1 MGNSLW
7 WQKAVFYQIYPR
19 SFSDGN
25 GDGIG
30 DLAGIISKLD
40 YLQWLGVDAVW
51 LSPHYPSPQVDCGYD
66 ISDYLNVAPEY
77 GTSDQFREL
86 LEGLHSRG
94 MRLVLDLVLNHTSDQ
109 HPWFVE
115 SRSSKNNPK
124 RDWYIWLPPRGA
136 NPPNDWYSTF
146 GGPAWTLDELTGEYY
161 YHFFFKEQ
169 PDLNWNNPQVK
180 SAMFDVARY
189 WCRMGVDGFRLD
201 AVGTIYETPGF
212 PDHGS
217 QDTLDDIYRAY
228 RLAESETERAAVTE
242 RWKHMFRHQHD
253 LPEVHALMRELRAV
267 IEEFPERV
275 LIGETDEVSFYGNGQ
290 DELHLNFNFP
300 LMHTKRIDAQWV
312 CANQKTRLAQLPAG
326 AWPCNT
332 LGNHDA
338 GRMISEFGDGL
349 HDQEIARVNLALILT
364 LWGTPF
370 LYNGEEIGMVNHVD
384 IPPACFKDPL
394 CQDALN
400 LEARL
405 MGSSP
410 DEALKYAHL
419 RGRDKSRTPMQWSA
433 SPNGGFC
440 PADVQPWLPV
450 HPNHAQGINVED
462 QKKTT
467 GSLLWFYRQML
478 TLRKSLPALQ
488 TGDFQ
493 LLDDTHTQALVFSR
507 REEGQEVLVALN
519 MTAQAVEYLP
529 VRGVYQWI
537 FSTHHLQGGSI
548 QNSLRL
554 QPFEVL
560 IGLLETA
567 D

>member
-189 WCRMGVDGFRLD
+189 R
-201 AVGTIYETPGF
+201 
-212 PDHGS
+212 
-217 QDTLDDIYRAY
+217 
-228 RLAESETERAAVTE
+228 
-242 RWKHMFRHQHD
+242 
-253 LPEVHALMRELRAV
+253 
-267 IEEFPERV
+267 
-275 LIGETDEVSFYGNGQ
+275 
-290 DELHLNFNFP
+290 
-300 LMHTKRIDAQWV
+300 
-312 CANQKTRLAQLPAG
+312 
-326 AWPCNT
+326 
-332 LGNHDA
+332 
-338 GRMISEFGDGL
+338 
-349 HDQEIARVNLALILT
+349 
-364 LWGTPF
+364 
-370 LYNGEEIGMVNHVD
+370 
-384 IPPACFKDPL
+384 
-394 CQDALN
+394 
-400 LEARL
+400 
-405 MGSSP
+405 
-410 DEALKYAHL
+410 
-419 RGRDKSRTPMQWSA
+419 
-433 SPNGGFC
+433 
-440 PADVQPWLPV
+440 
-450 HPNHAQGINVED
+450 
-462 QKKTT
+462 
-467 GSLLWFYRQML
+467 
-478 TLRKSLPALQ
+478 
-488 TGDFQ
+488 
-493 LLDDTHTQALVFSR
+493 
-507 REEGQEVLVALN
+507 
-519 MTAQAVEYLP
+519 
-529 VRGVYQWI
+529 
-537 FSTHHLQGGSI
+537 
-548 QNSLRL
+548 
-554 QPFEVL
+554 
-560 IGLLETA
+560 
-567 D
+567 